1 MQTRTR
7 AVRSTV
13 AAVFTRDISHK
24 YSESLS
30 DLSAFTGASECAIAE
45 RRHRVKLRS
54 SSRFCVR
61 AREWAGAKRKRHSN
75 RSGEETIRIV
85 GLAEL
90 PSANNGTALS
100 SPSYC
105 GASLCVPAICSSNNR
120 PRWSLIVCR
129 PVDDLYGHLR
139 LSPVYVYRRIDYPH
153 VNAKESS
160 VYRSSTNV
168 VCDPVP
174 RRQTGVCV

>member
-7 AVRSTV
+7 AVRSTA

-30 DLSAFTGASECAIAE
+30 DLSAFTGASECTIAE

-61 AREWAGAKRKRHSN
+61 AREWAVAKRKRHSN

-90 PSANNGTALS
+90 PSANNGTACPPGVITEHRYASPRFVVPIIDLGGPLS
-100 SPSYC
+100 YAARWTIFM
-105 GASLCVPAICSSNNR
+105 GTYVFR
-120 PRWSLIVCR
+120 P
-129 PVDDLYGHLR
+129 YMYTG
-139 LSPVYVYRRIDYPH
+139 
-153 VNAKESS
+153 ESIT
-160 VYRSSTNV
+160 RT
-168 VCDPVP
+168 
-174 RRQTGVCV
+174 